1 MPRISSFYGI
11 VIRMFFADHQP
22 PHFHVTYAEH
32 AAVVTIDAL
41 AIIKGSLPPRQAR
54 LVRRWAT
61 MHRAELTAN
70 WERAR
75 SDKQLASI
83 APLP

>member
-11 VIRMFFADHQP
+11 VIRMFYDDHQP
-22 PHFHVTYAEH
+22 PHFHVFYAEH

-41 AIIKGSLPPRQAR
+41 AVVRGSIPARQAR

-61 MHRAELTAN
+61 MHKAELLAN
-70 WERAR
+70 WEQAR
-75 SDKQLASI
+75 NGKQPASI

>member
-11 VIRMFFADHQP
+11 VIRMFFDDHQP
-22 PHFHVTYAEH
+22 PHFHVSYAEH
-32 AAVVTIDAL
+32 AAVVTIDTL
-41 AIIKGSLPPRQAR
+41 AIVRGFLPPRQAR
-54 LVRRWAT
+54 LVRQWAT
-61 MHRAELTAN
+61 LHRAELLAN

-75 SDKQLASI
+75 SDRQLAPI

>member
-1 MPRISSFYGI
+1 MPRISSFYGM
-11 VIRMFFADHQP
+11 VIRMFYADHQP
-22 PHFHVTYAEH
+22 PHFHVSYAEH
-32 AAVVTIDAL
+32 AAVVTIDTL
-41 AIIKGSLPPRQAR
+41 TMIRGFLPPRQAR

-61 MHRAELTAN
+61 LHRAELIVN

-75 SDKQLASI
+75 DDKQLASI

>member
-11 VIRMFFADHQP
+11 VIRMFFEDHQP
-22 PHFHVTYAEH
+22 PHFHVDYAEH
-32 AAVVTIDAL
+32 AAVMDIYTL
-41 AIIKGSLPPRQAR
+41 AIVRGSVPPRQAR
-54 LVRRWAT
+54 LVRRWAA
-61 MHRAELTAN
+61 MHRAELIAN

-75 SDKQLASI
+75 GDGQLAPI

>member
-11 VIRMFFADHQP
+11 VIRMFYADHVP
-22 PHFHVTYAEH
+22 PHFHVSYAGH
-32 AAVVTIDAL
+32 AAVVTIDTL
-41 AIIKGSLPPRQAR
+41 AVVKGSLPRRQAR

-61 MHRAELTAN
+61 LHRAELIAN
-70 WERAR
+70 WDRAR
-75 SDKQLASI
+75 GDEQLTSI